1 MLDLNYIRNLEDNM
15 KKVVLA
21 IVILLISVSSV
32 GFGKSYRHDRHKRRN
47 ERRYTYRK
55 VCVRKDRRGR
65 CIRYENRRVSYDNP
79 RHLDT
84 RPPRFR

>member
-1 MLDLNYIRNLEDNM
+1 M
-15 KKVVLA
+15 KKVILA
-21 IVILLISVSSV
+21 MAILLISISSV
-32 GFGKSYRHDRHKRRN
+32 GFGSYRHDRHNRRN
-47 ERRYTYRK
+47 DRRYTYRK

-65 CIRYENRRVSYDNP
+65 CIRYENRRVPYNNY